1 MNDNSGMDE
10 IKRFLLEAIEE
21 CLTPQA
27 IPLSK
32 RWEGGTIILKPN
44 GDTQAKE
51 IPLEIFFKKILTV
64 RDSLRVLEQKLNGHP
79 GLDQADKVTF
89 QSYIT
94 KAYGSL
100 TTFNILFK
108 EDKHK
113 FVGSGSSTGGREDDS
128 DDKPKLTITQMR
140 KKIGLNEY

>member
-1 MNDNSGMDE
+1 MTETSELDDL
-10 IKRFLLEAIEE
+10 KRFLLETIEE
-21 CLTPQA
+21 YMTPQA
-27 IPLSK
+27 IPLAK
-32 RWEGGTIILKPN
+32 RWEGGSLILKPN
-44 GDTQAKE
+44 NETQAKE
-51 IPLEIFFKKILTV
+51 IPLEVFFKKIFSI
-64 RDSLRVLEQKLNGHP
+64 RDALRVLEQKLNAHP

-94 KAYGSL
+94 KAYGTL

-113 FVGSGSSTGGREDDS
+113 FVGSGSGGDRDDEGEE
-128 DDKPKLTITQMR
+128 KPKMTITQMR

>member
-1 MNDNSGMDE
+1 MIETMDMDE
-10 IKRFLLEAIEE
+10 LKRFLLEVIEE
-21 CLTPQA
+21 CYAPPA

-32 RWEGGTIILKPN
+32 RWEGGMLILKPN
-44 GDTQAKE
+44 NETQAKE
-51 IPLEIFFKKILTV
+51 IPIDIFFKKILTV
-64 RDSLRVLEQKLNGHP
+64 RDSLRVLEQKLNAHS
-79 GLDQADKVTF
+79 GLDQADRVTF

-94 KAYGSL
+94 KAYGTL

-113 FVGSGSSTGGREDDS
+113 FVGSSSSGGERSEDGEE
-128 DDKPKLTITQMR
+128 KQKMTITQMR

>member
-1 MNDNSGMDE
+1 MSETPELDE
-10 IKRFLLEAIEE
+10 LKRFLLETIEE
-21 CLTPQA
+21 VMTPQA

-32 RWEGGTIILKPN
+32 RWEGGMMILKPN
-44 GDTQAKE
+44 NEGQAKE
-51 IPLEIFFKKILTV
+51 IPLEVFFKKILTV
-64 RDSLRVLEQKLNGHP
+64 RDSLRILEQKLNAHP
-79 GLDQADKVTF
+79 ALDQADKVSF

-94 KAYGSL
+94 KAYGTL

-113 FVGSGSSTGGREDDS
+113 FVGSGSVGGGKDEDE
-128 DDKPKLTITQMR
+128 DKPKLSITQMR